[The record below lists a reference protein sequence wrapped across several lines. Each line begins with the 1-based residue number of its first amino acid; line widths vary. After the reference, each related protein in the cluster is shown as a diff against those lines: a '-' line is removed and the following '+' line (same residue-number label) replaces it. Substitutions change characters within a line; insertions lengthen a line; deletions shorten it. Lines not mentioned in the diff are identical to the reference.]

1 MSIKIKNSIIF
12 FTLVI
17 AIFAVADFALAAVD
31 PWGGTKTAVEGAI
44 GLGTEDPRIIAASV
58 IRVALGFLG
67 VIALGLIIYAGF
79 LWMTSA
85 GQEQKIE
92 QAKSILKN
100 ALIGLIIILAS
111 FGIVS
116 FIIEK
121 LLEQTGAGG
130 SDGGQP
136 PQFGAGI
143 GALGDCSITS
153 VYPEPGQQEVPRNTA
168 IVVTFREEVEPA
180 TVCDDAGGNNNGIC
194 DNGELII
201 PENIRIFKTGAGDAC
216 ETTFCADNITEVSV
230 STNDNKTFVFIP
242 KNYLGSPSEYI
253 WHTVYLSND
262 ILKLSDG
269 KGIFS
274 TCKTD
279 YFEWQFEVSNK
290 IDLEPPQVK
299 EGGIFPGPDDQ
310 ADEINTTAAAVQ
322 ASGGIT
328 VNSNP
333 NAYTAAAFQ
342 NPPVNVGG
350 SEDAAVSGSYNCLQ
364 DGTITVSINGAT
376 NKAEVSGPLGIV
388 TGDDITD
395 NIASLGCGLTLTPED
410 GTFEPGNSWTIAV
423 TAEKQPDTLSV
434 GGVTYTFVAGAPVGN
449 QIQLGAAVN
458 NTASN
463 IAAAL
468 AGNPD
473 VFAAIGA
480 APNIINITAKIAG
493 AAGNNIALSTSN
505 TSALTVDPMSGG
517 QDQETIVTV
526 NDAQDKPRN
535 AVIQI
540 NFNEAVNPST
550 VSGSA
555 SEMADYIRVVNAEL
569 AAPAGGACAADIDCR
584 SFKCDTGVCAGDY
597 LEGKFVVSNQYK
609 TVEFISN
616 NLCGINGCGEK
627 IYCLPENSHVK
638 AELMA
643 AGLTDCGA
651 DNCASRSPYNICA
664 AGHCQNSA
672 GENYPLSAA
681 PLDGIADMALN
692 SLDGN
697 RDNGADGPVTFYNE
711 NNPNLADGDNYQWSF
726 FINNQIDLAA
736 PEITGIRQVDIN
748 GVEQPMNHGDTGIH
762 LVNPILI
769 NFSKLMMASSL
780 STGSRTIES
789 GDENITH
796 QLINIWNF
804 TNKPVG
810 YWVVKTDNDSSVPLD
825 GEPDWTQA
833 ILKHSMFADST
844 GYRAQVGSGVRD
856 IYQNCFKPSKGPACP
871 AVDEANP
878 SCCSGA
884 VSAGDSCP

>member
-1 MSIKIKNSIIF
+1 MFKRKRIKNLIIF
-12 FTLVI
+12 ICLFTI
-17 AIFAVADFALAAVD
+17 CFAAVNFALAAVD

-85 GQEQKIE
+85 GNEQKIE

-111 FGIVS
+111 FGLVS
-116 FIIEK
+116 FIINK

-130 SDGGQP
+130 AGDGKP

-143 GALGDCSITS
+143 GALGSCSIAS
-153 VYPEPGQQEVPRNTA
+153 VYPEPGQKEVPRNTA
-168 IVVTFREEVEPA
+168 IVVTFREEVDSA

-201 PENIRIFKTGAGDAC
+201 PENIRIFKTNAGDAC
-216 ETTFCADNITEVSV
+216 ETTSCDNNIVDAAV
-230 STNDNKTFVFIP
+230 STNDNKTFVFIT

-299 EGGIFPGPDDQ
+299 EGGIFPGPDNQ
-310 ADEINTTAAAVQ
+310 ADEINAISAAVQ
-322 ASGGIT
+322 ASGGIV
-328 VNSNP
+328 VNSKP
-333 NAYTAAAFQ
+333 YAYAPATVQ
-342 NPPVNVGG
+342 NPPTKLGT
-350 SEDAAVSGSYNCLQ
+350 SEDAAVSGSYNCVQ
-364 DGTITVSINGAT
+364 DGIIAVSINGAT
-376 NKAEVSGPLGIV
+376 NKAVVSGPLGIV

-410 GTFEPGNSWTIAV
+410 GTFTSGNSWTIAV
-423 TAEKQPDTLSV
+423 TAEKQADTLTV
-434 GGVTYTFVAGAPVGN
+434 GGITYTFVAGAPVGN
-449 QIQLGAAVN
+449 QIQIGAAVN
-458 NTASN
+458 GTASN
-463 IAAAL
+463 IVAAL
-468 AGNPD
+468 ASHPV

-480 APNIINITAKIAG
+480 TPNIVKITAKTAG
-493 AAGNNIALSTSN
+493 AAGNNIVLSTSN
-505 TSALTVDPMSGG
+505 TSALTIDSMSGG

-526 NDAQDKPRN
+526 NDAKDKPRN

-540 NFNEAVNPST
+540 NFNEAINPST

-555 SEMADYIRVVNAEL
+555 SEVADYIRVVNGDL
-569 AAPAGGACAADIDCR
+569 AAVPAGGACAADINCR
-584 SFKCDTGVCAGDY
+584 SFKCDTGVCANDY
-597 LEGKFVVSNQYK
+597 LEGKFMVSNQYK

-616 NLCGINGCGEK
+616 NLCGVNGCGEK
-627 IYCLPENSHVK
+627 IYCLPENSHIK

-643 AGLTDCGA
+643 AGLADCGA

-726 FINNQIDLAA
+726 FISGQIDLAV
-736 PEITGIRQVDIN
+736 PEITAIRQVDIN
-748 GVEQPMNHGDTGIH
+748 GVEQPMNQGDTGIH

-769 NFSKLMMASSL
+769 NFSKLMMSSSL

-789 GDENITH
+789 GDENVTH

-825 GEPDWTQA
+825 GAPDWTQA
-833 ILKHSMFADST
+833 QLKHSMFADST

-856 IYQNCFKPSKGPACP
+856 IYQNCFKPSTGPGCIGG
-871 AVDEANP
+871 P
-878 SCCSGA
+878 SCCGG
-884 VSAGDSCP
+884 VPSAGSSCP

>member
-1 MSIKIKNSIIF
+1 MSKKLKNLIIF
-12 FTLVI
+12 ICLFTI
-17 AIFAVADFALAAVD
+17 CFAAANFALAAVD
-31 PWGGTKTAVEGAI
+31 PWGGTKDAVAGAI
-44 GLGTEDPRIIAASV
+44 GLGTKDPRVIAASV

-67 VIALGLIIYAGF
+67 VIALGLVIYAGF

-85 GQEQKIE
+85 GQEQKID
-92 QAKSILKN
+92 QAKKILKN
-100 ALIGLIIILAS
+100 ALIGLVIILAS
-111 FGIVS
+111 FGLVS

-130 SDGGQP
+130 PGAGEG

-143 GALGDCSITS
+143 GALGNCSIQT
-153 VYPEPGQQEVPRNTA
+153 VYPEPGQKEVPRNTA
-168 IVVTFREEVEPA
+168 IVVTFREEVEQA
-180 TVCDDAGGNNNGIC
+180 TVCDDAGGNNNGVC

-201 PENIRIFKTGAGDAC
+201 PENIRIFKTGAGDGC
-216 ETTFCADNITEVSV
+216 VTTSCDDNITEVAV
-230 STNDNKTFVFIP
+230 STNDNKTFVFVP

-269 KGIFS
+269 KGIF
-274 TCKTD
+274 TACKTD

-290 IDLEPPQVK
+290 IDLAPPRVK
-299 EGGIFPGPDDQ
+299 EGGIFPAPDDQ
-310 ADEINTTAAAVQ
+310 ADEISATAAAVQ
-322 ASGGIT
+322 ATGGIT

-333 NAYTAAAFQ
+333 YAYAAAAFQ
-342 NPPVNVGG
+342 NPPAKIGG

-376 NKAEVSGPLGIV
+376 NKADVSGPLGTV

-410 GTFEPGNSWTIAV
+410 GTFTPGNSWTIAV
-423 TAEKQPDTLSV
+423 TAEKQADMLTI
-434 GGVTYTFVAGAPVGN
+434 GGITYTFTAGAPAGN
-449 QIQLGAAVN
+449 QIQLGATIN

-463 IAAAL
+463 IVAAL

-473 VFAAIGA
+473 VSAAIGA
-480 APNIINITAKIAG
+480 VPNIVKITAKTAG

-505 TSALTVDPMSGG
+505 TSALTIDPMSGG

-526 NDAQDKPRN
+526 NGAEDKPRN

-555 SEMADYIRVVNAEL
+555 SEMAGYIRVVNAEP
-569 AAPAGGACAADIDCR
+569 AAAGGGACAVDTDCR

-597 LEGKFVVSNQYK
+597 LDGKFAVSNQYS

-616 NLCGINGCGEK
+616 NLCGVNGCGEK
-627 IYCLPENSHVK
+627 IYCLPENSHIKV
-638 AELMA
+638 ELTA
-643 AGLTDCGA
+643 ANLADCGA
-651 DNCASRSPYNICA
+651 DNCASRSPYNVCA
-664 AGHCQNSA
+664 AGHCQNAA

-697 RDNGADGPVTFYNE
+697 RDNGADGPVAFYNE
-711 NNPNLADGDNYQWSF
+711 NSPNPADGDSYQWSF

-736 PEITGIRQVDIN
+736 PEITGTRQVDIN
-748 GVEQPMNHGDTGIH
+748 GVEQPLNQGNTGVH

-769 NFSKLMMASSL
+769 NFSKLMMSSSL

-789 GDENITH
+789 GDENVTH
-796 QLINIWNF
+796 QLINLWNF
-804 TNKPVG
+804 TNKPAG
-810 YWVVKTDNDSSVPLD
+810 YWVAKTDNDSSVPLD

-833 ILKHSMFADST
+833 QIKHSMFADST

-856 IYQNCFKPSKGPACP
+856 IYQNCFKPSTGPGCIGG
-871 AVDEANP
+871 P
-878 SCCSGA
+878 SCCGGAPSGG
-884 VSAGDSCP
+884 SSCP

>member
-1 MSIKIKNSIIF
+1 MSVKIKNLIIF
-12 FTLVI
+12 FALII

-31 PWGGTKTAVEGAI
+31 PWGGKKTAVEGAI
-44 GLGTEDPRIIAASV
+44 GLGTDDPRIIAASV

-85 GQEQKIE
+85 GNEQKIE
-92 QAKSILKN
+92 QAKKILKN

-130 SDGGQP
+130 PGGGQP

-143 GALGDCSITS
+143 GALGDCSIAS

-168 IVVTFREEVEPA
+168 VVVTFREEVDPA
-180 TVCDDAGGNNNGIC
+180 TICDDANTNGVC
-194 DNGELII
+194 DNGELVIS
-201 PENIRIFKTGAGDAC
+201 ENVRIFKTGAGDGC
-216 ETTFCADNITEVSV
+216 ETTSCADNITEVSV
-230 STNDNKTFVFIP
+230 STNDNKTFIFIP

-262 ILKLSDG
+262 IVKAADG

-274 TCKTD
+274 TCKAD

-290 IDLEPPQVK
+290 IDLEPPQIK
-299 EGGIFPGPDDQ
+299 EGGIFPAPDNQ
-310 ADEINTTAAAVQ
+310 ADEINTTSAAVQ
-322 ASGGIT
+322 ATGGIT
-328 VNSNP
+328 VNNNP
-333 NAYTAAAFQ
+333 YAYAAATVQ

-350 SEDAAVSGSYNCLQ
+350 SEDAAVSGSYNCLS
-364 DGTITVSINGAT
+364 DGTINVSINGVT
-376 NKAEVSGPLGIV
+376 NKADVSGPLGIV

-395 NIASLGCGLTLTPED
+395 NIASLGCGLTLIPED
-410 GTFEPGNSWTIAV
+410 GTFTSGNSWTIAV
-423 TAEKQPDTLSV
+423 TAEKQADTLTV
-434 GGVTYTFVAGAPVGN
+434 GSVTYTFVAGAPVGN
-449 QIQLGAAVN
+449 QIQLGAIVN

-468 AGNPD
+468 ASHPD
-473 VFAAIGA
+473 VFAAIGS
-480 APNIINITAKIAG
+480 APNIVKITAKVAG

-505 TSALTVDPMSGG
+505 TSALIIDPMSGG
-517 QDQETIVTV
+517 QDQETITTV

-540 NFNEAVNPST
+540 NFNEAINPST

-555 SEMADYIRVVNAEL
+555 SEVADYIRVVNADP
-569 AAPAGGACAADIDCR
+569 AAAGAGAACAVNINCL
-584 SFKCDTGVCAGDY
+584 SFKCDTTGLCAGDY
-597 LEGKFVVSNQYK
+597 LEGKFAVSNQYS

-616 NLCGINGCGEK
+616 NLCGVNGCGEK

-638 AELMA
+638 VELMA
-643 AGLTDCGA
+643 AGLADCGA

-697 RDNGADGPVTFYNE
+697 RDNGAGGPVTFYNE

-726 FINNQIDLAA
+726 FISGQIDLAS
-736 PEITGIRQVDIN
+736 PEITGIRQIDIN
-748 GVEQPMNHGDTGIH
+748 GVEQPMNQGDTGIH

-780 STGSRTIES
+780 STGSRIIES
-789 GDENITH
+789 GDEDITH

-810 YWVVKTDNDSSVPLD
+810 YWVTKIDNDSTVPLD

-833 ILKHSMFADST
+833 LLKHSMFSDST
-844 GYRAQVGSGVRD
+844 GYRAQAGSGVRD
-856 IYQNCFKPSKGPACP
+856 IYQNCFKPSTGPGCIGG
-871 AVDEANP
+871 P
-878 SCCSGA
+878 SCCGG
-884 VSAGDSCP
+884 VPSAGSSCP

>member
-1 MSIKIKNSIIF
+1 MSIKIKKLIIF
-12 FTLVI
+12 FALII
-17 AIFAVADFALAAVD
+17 AIFAVADFALAAD
-31 PWGGTKTAVEGAI
+31 LWGGQEGAIESALGLGGTK
-44 GLGTEDPRIIAASV
+44 DPRVIAASV

-92 QAKSILKN
+92 QAKKILKN
-100 ALIGLIIILAS
+100 ALIGFIIILAS

-130 SDGGQP
+130 PGGGQP

-143 GALGDCSITS
+143 GALGDCSIAS

-216 ETTFCADNITEVSV
+216 ETTSCADNITEVNV
-230 STNDNKTFVFIP
+230 STNDNKTFIFIP

-262 ILKLSDG
+262 IVKAADG

-274 TCKTD
+274 TCKAD

-290 IDLEPPQVK
+290 IDLEPPQIK
-299 EGGIFPGPDDQ
+299 EGGIFPAPDNQ
-310 ADEINTTAAAVQ
+310 ADEINAISGAVQ
-322 ASGGIT
+322 AIGGIT
-328 VNSNP
+328 INNNP
-333 NAYTAAAFQ
+333 YAYAAATVQ

-350 SEDAAVSGSYNCLQ
+350 SEAAAVSGSYNCLS

-376 NKAEVSGPLGIV
+376 NKADVTGPLGIV

-395 NIASLGCGLTLTPED
+395 NIASLGCGLTLTAND
-410 GTFEPGNSWTIAV
+410 GTFTPGNSWTIAAA
-423 TAEKQPDTLSV
+423 AEKQADTLTV
-434 GGVTYTFVAGAPVGN
+434 GGITYAFVAGAPVGN
-449 QIQLGAAVN
+449 QIQLGDTVN

-468 AGNPD
+468 AGHPD
-473 VFAAIGA
+473 VFAAIGS
-480 APNIINITAKIAG
+480 APNIVKITAKVAG

-505 TSALTVDPMSGG
+505 TSALTIDPMSGG
-517 QDQETIVTV
+517 QDQETIATV
-526 NDAQDKPRN
+526 NDAEDKPRN

-540 NFNEAVNPST
+540 NFNEPINPST
-550 VSGSA
+550 VSGGA
-555 SEMADYIRVVNAEL
+555 DELADYIRIVNAAPT
-569 AAPAGGACAADIDCR
+569 AAAAGAACAVNTDCR

-597 LEGKFVVSNQYK
+597 LGGKFAISNQYK
-609 TVEFISN
+609 TVEFISD
-616 NLCGINGCGEK
+616 NLCGVNGCGEK
-627 IYCLPENSHVK
+627 IYCLPENSHIK
-638 AELMA
+638 AELA
-643 AGLTDCGA
+643 AANLADCGA

-664 AGHCQNSA
+664 GGHCQNSA

-681 PLDGIADMALN
+681 PLAGIADMALN
-692 SLDGN
+692 SLNGN
-697 RDNGADGPVTFYNE
+697 RDSDADGPVSFYNE
-711 NNPNLADGDNYQWSF
+711 NSPNLLNGDSYQWSF
-726 FINNQIDLAA
+726 YISDQIDLAA
-736 PEITGIRQVDIN
+736 PEITGIRQIDIN
-748 GVEQPMNHGDTGIH
+748 GVEQPINQGDTGVH

-780 STGSRTIES
+780 STGSRIIES
-789 GDENITH
+789 GDEDITH

-810 YWVVKTDNDSSVPLD
+810 YWVTKVDNDSTVPLD

-833 ILKHSMFADST
+833 LLKHSMFVDST

-856 IYQNCFKPSKGPACP
+856 IYQNCFKPSTGPGCVGA
-871 AVDEANP
+871 P
-878 SCCSGA
+878 SCCGA
-884 VSAGDSCP
+884 VPNAGSSCP